1 MSVIDDMIQA
11 ESADCVNP
19 HVEKQENEMASI
31 PKSVSSYM
39 AEIGAKGGA
48 ATGKVKKRG
57 SSEYYKKLRAK
68 RTRKEKAAK

>member
-1 MSVIDDMIQA
+1 MSAVDSMIVP
-11 ESADCVNP
+11 ADCVNP
-19 HVEKQENEMASI
+19 LNELSQENEMATSI
-31 PKSVSSYM
+31 PKSVSTYM
-39 AEIGAKGGA
+39 ADIGRKGGA